1 MRRWQTT
8 KGLAGYKSTTLPRC
22 DLFTSRRHINSHN
35 CRSSNRGRS
44 SDLVLLSQKNI
55 IKKVNMS
62 GIAYRVEQAENRLA
76 ETMWTRLVR
85 YQRHGQNINDLL
97 FSGSDN
103 LIHSATL
110 AAKVNE
116 TDVARLIGRRE
127 KCKLA
132 IYTITRII
140 VFRAILAKLNLS
152 AVFQNAFL
160 KFARRIVQEIP
171 KQNCMDTSEN
181 GITSMRLEMVF
192 ARMAGMT
199 ANSGL
204 QCEPMTKE
212 SIKKIIREA
221 QDSMNHLLSKC
232 HLLRNYLD

>member
-1 MRRWQTT
+1 
-8 KGLAGYKSTTLPRC
+8 
-22 DLFTSRRHINSHN
+22 
-35 CRSSNRGRS
+35 
-44 SDLVLLSQKNI
+44 
-55 IKKVNMS
+55 MS
-62 GIAYRVEQAENRLA
+62 GIVHRVEQAENRLA
-76 ETMWTRLVR
+76 ETMWTRLMQ
-85 YQRHGQNINDLL
+85 YQRHDQNINDLF
-97 FSGSDN
+97 FSGNNN

-110 AAKVNE
+110 AANVNE
-116 TDVARLIGRRE
+116 TDVARLIGGRE
-127 KCKLA
+127 KCKLV
-132 IYTITRII
+132 ICTIAHIL
-140 VFRAILAKLNLS
+140 VFWALLAKLNLS

-212 SIKKIIREA
+212 NIKKIIREA
-221 QDSMNHLLSKC
+221 QDSMNHLPSIC